1 MPKFEL
7 IIGDD
12 AALEDI
18 LAVEAKLPR
27 HVLNAPIVPRR
38 RQSRAR
44 LSLSKRTRVNET
56 SNDDDVD
63 NDYSDDED
71 NDSDFAEE
79 RRIKHVTT
87 SRASKVPRTKL
98 SGLSLQSRNRPT
110 TTASNKTSKKA
121 TSIVKEI
128 KGRFDE
134 AIAFS
139 ALDKVETARLDRPV
153 TSTQD
158 FTLPVYTEMEALHNS
173 DETDESYER
182 KRSEVLARIDASRDT
197 VSIRKF

>member
-110 TTASNKTSKKA
+110 TTASNETSKKA

-182 KRSEVLARIDASRDT
+182 KRSEVLARIDTSRDT

>member
-44 LSLSKRTRVNET
+44 LSLSKRTRVDET

-63 NDYSDDED
+63 NDYSDDD
-71 NDSDFAEE
+71 DDDSDFAEE
-79 RRIKHVTT
+79 RRKKHVTT

-110 TTASNKTSKKA
+110 STANETSKKA
-121 TSIVKEI
+121 TSIVNEI

-134 AIAFS
+134 AVAFS
-139 ALDKVETARLDRPV
+139 APDKVETARLDRPV

-182 KRSEVLARIDASRDT
+182 KRSEVLARIDTSRDT
-197 VSIRKF
+197 VSTRKF